1 MPGDTLLLRA
11 GETFHGNFTLP
22 AKSGTSWITIRS
34 DASDSQ
40 LPADGVRLVPSDR
53 SGGNTSRSLLPRLVG
68 LGGALIT
75 TPVVETKPGAHN
87 YRLEFLEIDGSANLG
102 FETLVQLGDGSAA
115 TPPSDIILDR
125 DYLHGHPTKGM
136 KRGVS
141 LNGVRCD
148 VINSYI
154 ADIKAVNADSQGIA
168 GWNGAGPFKI
178 INNYIEA
185 GAENI
190 LFGGS
195 DPGVANLIPS
205 DITVSRNYLTRP
217 IAWRNPIMATPASVS
232 ASATTGGSLTAGAHY
247 FRVVAVLY
255 TDSVSAVSVPSKEV
269 SATTVASGAV
279 RVSWAGVS
287 GADNY
292 RIYHGTAAGAES
304 RYVEIAASST
314 AYTYTGSAEKSG
326 SPPTTGTPW
335 VVKNNFELKNAQRV
349 TVDGNVMENTWLAG
363 QYGYA
368 VVLTPRNSENRAP
381 WSTVK
386 DVTITNNIIRHAAG
400 VFNIANR
407 DDVYPSGPT
416 TNVSVRNNLFYDI
429 DNYTY
434 GGGAKAILIGG
445 GPTPVTF
452 DHNTFVHVNSSF
464 LYAYG
469 PYTMNSFTF
478 TNNLTRHFEYGIM
491 GENTSPGNLTIQT
504 FFPGSN
510 ITCNAI
516 AGANPKVYPTKNA
529 YPTVDAWTASF
540 ANFAGGDYRVVS
552 TSAIYTPGCTDP
564 IPGADVDKV
573 NAAIGGAST
582 PTPPPPSGNNVPPL
596 ANPGGPYNVAAGG
609 SVTVNGSGS
618 TDPDGSIASY
628 RWAWGDDVLVRAA
641 DLGSS
646 NIIGSAW
653 VRSSMS
659 DAAGGAALTN
669 PDRGAPKIDPPS
681 ASPSSYVEFTVNAA
695 AGVPYRLWIRMR
707 AAGDYYGNDSLSVQF
722 SGAVDASGNAVDRIG
737 TTSAAAI
744 VLEEGSGAGVSG
756 WGWNDAAYGSVA
768 PPVYFAR
775 SGPQTIRIQQREDG
789 VSWDQFVL
797 SAGAYRA
804 VSPGALKNDT
814 TILSAATGTGSG
826 ITAAHTYAVAGAYPL
841 ALTVVDNAGA
851 AATALGVVNVGG
863 ASSTLSAIAGG
874 PYSGSP
880 GSAVA
885 FNAGKSIVPSGS
897 SPDYTWTFGDE
908 IVLHASDVRTSDLHG
923 RWAIVQDST
932 AADGVAIENAD
943 RGDAKIET
951 PLASPANYVEFT
963 FNAAAGVPYQLWLR
977 MRAAGDSYTNDSLWV
992 QFSGSITSSGTATN
1006 RIGTTSAMGVVL
1018 EEGSGAGES
1027 GWGWNDNGYG
1037 TLGVPVYF
1045 ATSGP
1050 QTIRIQQREDGI
1062 RVDQIVLSAGR
1073 YLATSPGVFVQ
1084 DRTIVPI
1091 VASDAHGAQVYHT
1104 YTRAATYPVTLTIKS
1119 TVGTAA
1125 DTTSAVI
1132 R

>member
-1 MPGDTLLLRA
+1 VRTRRFPFLIPLFLSLLPATAAAATRTVCASGCMYSDLQAAIDAAVPGDTLLLRA

-87 YRLEFLEIDGSANLG
+87 YRLEFLEID
-102 FETLVQLGDGSAA
+102 ETLVQLGDGSAA

-552 TSAIYTPGCTDP
+552 TSAIYTPGCIDP

-573 NAAIGGAST
+573 NAAARE
-582 PTPPPPSGNNVPPL
+582 PW
-596 ANPGGPYNVAAGG
+596 
-609 SVTVNGSGS
+609 
-618 TDPDGSIASY
+618 
-628 RWAWGDDVLVRAA
+628 R
-641 DLGSS
+641 
-646 NIIGSAW
+646 
-653 VRSSMS
+653 
-659 DAAGGAALTN
+659 
-669 PDRGAPKIDPPS
+669 
-681 ASPSSYVEFTVNAA
+681 
-695 AGVPYRLWIRMR
+695 
-707 AAGDYYGNDSLSVQF
+707 SVQC
-722 SGAVDASGNAVDRIG
+722 SCRRVRHGQRVRIDRSRRVDRIVPMG
-737 TTSAAAI
+737 VGRRRSRQSRGSRFEQHHRKRMGPQQHERRGRRGGADEPRPRRAEDRPALGIAFQLCRVHGECRRWSPISALDPHARGRRLLRQRFA
-744 VLEEGSGAGVSG
+744 VGPVQRRGRCQRQRRRSHR
-756 WGWNDAAYGSVA
+756 NDI
-768 PPVYFAR
+768 R
-775 SGPQTIRIQQREDG
+775 SGHRARGGQRRGCE
-789 VSWDQFVL
+789 
-797 SAGAYRA
+797 R
-804 VSPGALKNDT
+804 
-814 TILSAATGTGSG
+814 
-826 ITAAHTYAVAGAYPL
+826 
-841 ALTVVDNAGA
+841 
-851 AATALGVVNVGG
+851 LGM
-863 ASSTLSAIAGG
+863 
-874 PYSGSP
+874 
-880 GSAVA
+880 
-885 FNAGKSIVPSGS
+885 
-897 SPDYTWTFGDE
+897 E
-908 IVLHASDVRTSDLHG
+908 
-923 RWAIVQDST
+923 
-932 AADGVAIENAD
+932 
-943 RGDAKIET
+943 
-951 PLASPANYVEFT
+951 
-963 FNAAAGVPYQLWLR
+963 
-977 MRAAGDSYTNDSLWV
+977 
-992 QFSGSITSSGTATN
+992 
-1006 RIGTTSAMGVVL
+1006 
-1018 EEGSGAGES
+1018 
-1027 GWGWNDNGYG
+1027 
-1037 TLGVPVYF
+1037 
-1045 ATSGP
+1045 
-1050 QTIRIQQREDGI
+1050 
-1062 RVDQIVLSAGR
+1062 
-1073 YLATSPGVFVQ
+1073 
-1084 DRTIVPI
+1084 
-1091 VASDAHGAQVYHT
+1091 
-1104 YTRAATYPVTLTIKS
+1104 
-1119 TVGTAA
+1119 
-1125 DTTSAVI
+1125 
-1132 R
+1132 